1 MNKVFLKTYGCQM
14 NVADSERIKT
24 ALLRDGYQETENPEE
39 ANLIILN
46 TCAVRKRAEDRALA
60 RLNSLKYHKRE
71 NPKLIIGLFGCIPTL
86 YGEKLLEQFSYLDIL
101 CGPNSI
107 GRIDSLLDEA
117 KKGKK
122 AVALKEEDGFLNDR
136 CILAGKKKEAFL
148 PIMKG
153 CDNYCS
159 YCVVPYTRG
168 RERSKPSS
176 QIMEE
181 IKNLTKQGVKEI
193 TLLGQNV
200 NSYGKGL
207 SERINFA
214 GLLKLADGIEGLERI
229 KFMTSHPKDIS
240 QSLLEIIASCKKVE
254 KQLHLP
260 VQSGSDF
267 ILERMNRDY
276 CVADYK
282 RIVKNARELIPE
294 ISISTDIIVGF
305 PGEKEKDFQQTLE
318 LLAEIRFD
326 FIYAFKYSDRP
337 KTAASHFEGQ
347 VQQKE
352 KERRLQEVFKA
363 YKLTQAIRPATTDY

>member
-1 MNKVFLKTYGCQM
+1 M
-14 NVADSERIKT
+14 NVADSERIKSL
-24 ALLRDGYQETENPEE
+24 LLRDGYRETANAGE
-39 ANLIILN
+39 ADFIILN
-46 TCAVRKRAEDRALA
+46 TCAVREHAEKRAMA
-60 RLNSLKYHKRE
+60 RLASLKHYKGE
-71 NPKLIIGLFGCIPTL
+71 KPELIIGLFGCIPTL
-86 YGEKLLEQFSYLDIL
+86 YGEKLFKEFPHLDIL
-101 CGPNSI
+101 CGPNGI
-107 GRIDSLLDEA
+107 GKIESLLDEA
-117 KKGKK
+117 KGGKK
-122 AVALKEEDGFLNDR
+122 AAALKEENGLLDDR
-136 CILAGKKKEAFL
+136 CILAKNKEETFL

-168 RERSKPSS
+168 REKSKPSS

-240 QSLLEIIASCKKVE
+240 QNLLETMATSKKIE
-254 KQLHLP
+254 KELHLP
-260 VQSGSDF
+260 VQSGSDT
-267 ILERMNRDY
+267 ILKRMNRGY
-276 CVADYK
+276 AVADYK
-282 RIVKNARELIPE
+282 RIVKNARKLIPG
-294 ISISTDIIVGF
+294 ISISTDIMVGF
-305 PGEKEKDFQQTLE
+305 PEEKEKDFQQTLE

-337 KTAASHFEGQ
+337 KTAAGSFEGQ
-347 VQQKE
+347 VPQKE
-352 KERRLQEVFKA
+352 KERRLQEVLELQKG
-363 YKLTQAIRPATTDY
+363 LNERRG

>member
-1 MNKVFLKTYGCQM
+1 MNKEFYIRTFGCQM
-14 NVADSERIKT
+14 NVADSERIKSL
-24 ALLRDGYQETENPEE
+24 LLRDGYQETANPEE

-46 TCAVRKRAEDRALA
+46 TCAVRKHAEDRALA
-60 RLNSLKYHKRE
+60 RLNSLKHHKKK

-86 YGEKLLEQFSYLDIL
+86 YGEKLLEQFPHLDIL
-101 CGPNSI
+101 CGPNGI
-107 GRIDSLLDEA
+107 GRIESLLDEA
-117 KKGKK
+117 KEGKK
-122 AVALKEEDGFLNDR
+122 AVALKEENGLLNAG
-136 CILAGKKKEAFL
+136 CILAENKKKTFL

-207 SERINFA
+207 SERIDFA

-240 QSLLEIIASCKKVE
+240 QNLLETIASGKKVE

-260 VQSGSDF
+260 VQSGSD
-267 ILERMNRDY
+267 LVLKRMNRGY
-276 CVADYK
+276 AVADYK
-282 RIVKNARELIPE
+282 RIVKNARELIPG

-305 PGEKEKDFQQTLE
+305 PGEKEKDFQETLE

-337 KTAASHFEGQ
+337 KTAASSFEGQ
-347 VQQKE
+347 VQEKE
-352 KERRLQEVFKA
+352 KERRLEEVFKA
-363 YKLTQAIRPATTDY
+363 YKKAS